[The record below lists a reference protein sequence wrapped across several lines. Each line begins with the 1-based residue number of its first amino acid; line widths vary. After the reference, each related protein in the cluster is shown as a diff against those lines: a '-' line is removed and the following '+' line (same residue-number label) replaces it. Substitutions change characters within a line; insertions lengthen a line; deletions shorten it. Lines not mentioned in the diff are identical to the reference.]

1 MHTFTPNKHILAL
14 ATYFSLL
21 PLVLFLPKLLNPYLP
36 ENDLARLMVLLA
48 IIVPITSYLILPC
61 VVKGLRHI
69 KS

>member
-48 IIVPITSYLILPC
+48 IIVPIISYLILPC